1 MTQSTKNIVLVHGG
15 FVDGSGWESVYSLL
29 KKDDYNVAI
38 VQNPTLSLAGD
49 VATTKLVIQEQD
61 GPVILVGHSYGGAV
75 ITEAGTDP
83 NVVGLVYIA
92 AFAPDKGESVN
103 SLIKDPPP
111 DAPVPPIL
119 PPRDGYLFLDKSKF
133 RASFA
138 ADVEAEKAAFMA
150 DSQVPWGLE
159 ALGGEI
165 SEPAWRSKP
174 SWYLLTSED
183 RMIPPAAQRFM
194 SERAGSTL
202 VEVTGSHAIYV
213 SQPNAVAAL
222 IKQAAGGAAAA
233 TAAS

>member
-15 FVDGSGWESVYSLL
+15 FADGSGWESVYSLL
-29 KKDDYNVAI
+29 KKDGYDVAI
-38 VQNPTLSLAGD
+38 VQNPTISLAGD
-49 VATTKLVIQEQD
+49 VAATKLVINEQD

-83 NVVGLVYIA
+83 MVVGLVYIT

-119 PPRDGYLFLDKSKF
+119 PPKDGYLFLDKTKF
-133 RASFA
+133 AASFA
-138 ADVEAEKAAFMA
+138 GDVDAEKAAFMA

-165 SEPAWRSKP
+165 SDPAWKSKP
-174 SWYLLTSED
+174 SWYLLVTED
-183 RMIPPAAQRFM
+183 RMIPPPAQRFM
-194 SERAGSTL
+194 SERAGSTV
-202 VEVTGSHAIYV
+202 VEVDGSHAIYV
-213 SQPNAVAAL
+213 SQPIAVAAL
-222 IKQAAGGAAAA
+222 IKQAAQGAAAA